1 MGSVRRELSENR
13 LVEVRLPKGPSL
25 SVEMEVRVY
34 REKQQ
39 TLDVTNER
47 AASLWQHLIAQAAT

>member
-1 MGSVRRELSENR
+1 
-13 LVEVRLPKGPSL
+13 L

-47 AASLWQHLIAQAAT
+47 AASLWQHLGALASLAQSS